1 MSTVLV
7 VDDHPDNRDLV
18 RTLLTYRGHLIVEA
32 SNGLEALELARADH
46 PDLVITDVLMPGMD
60 GCELVR
66 ALRAE
71 PATATIPVIFY
82 TANYLED
89 EIRPIAE
96 AYGVSSILQKSTDP
110 EVLLRTVEEVLTQQ
124 PQPVQGKPDGRAMQ
138 QHLQTVNAK
147 LLSKIRELETK
158 EVELRASEE
167 RFRRIAESAPV
178 GLFLGDAAGR
188 AVYVN
193 PRLVELLRCRA
204 GDLLGDGW
212 RDFLGRPGDGTSG
225 AVPGSGTQRWRQA
238 LRIDTEERWFDVSL
252 AAVLGVDGRPFA
264 TTGTADDVTAAVLAE
279 QRQREMDA
287 RAEVTE
293 RLEGLGR
300 LAGGVAHD
308 FNNLLTIIL
317 AYAKFAQADSIRGLE
332 QGQVDDETGR
342 LLLRHLDRVLG
353 AGNRAANLTSQLLT
367 FGRCD
372 ASQPAVLDVN
382 KVLLDISELLG
393 RTLGEHI
400 EIVVELAPA
409 LRSVLADPSQL
420 EQIVLNLAVN
430 ARDAMPA
437 GGVITLRTANRDS
450 AADALPAELPAGRY
464 VRVAVEDTGCGMPP
478 EVVRRA
484 LDPFFTTKP
493 PGEGT
498 GLGLATV
505 YGIVSRTGG
514 HLSIRSAVDQGT
526 SIDVHLPATDQ
537 AAAPAAVEDD
547 GEDPAGTESL
557 LVVDDEPAIC
567 DIAERILSRAGYRVL
582 VATSG
587 AQAIEVIDAGGHR
600 VDLLLTDVVMP
611 QMFGN
616 ELADHV
622 AARQPQTRVLYMS
635 GWADALTEE
644 NGTLPPGTTVL
655 AKPFSAAAL
664 LRAVRRV
671 LDASRV

>member
-7 VDDHPDNRDLV
+7 VDDHPVNRDLV

-124 PQPVQGKPDGRAMQ
+124 PQPARWVPDGRAMQ

-225 AVPGSGTQRWRQA
+225 AGPGSGTQRWRQA
-238 LRIDTEERWFDVSL
+238 LRIDADERWFDVSL

-332 QGQVDDETGR
+332 QGQVDEETGR

-367 FGRCD
+367 FGRRD

-587 AQAIEVIDAGGHR
+587 AQAIEVIDTGGHR

-616 ELADHV
+616 ELADHI